1 MSTGT
6 IDRRAFLRTSAIAG
20 GGIMFTA
27 WFDAATLLAQRGGRG
42 SAPALDPDAFISI
55 APDGIVTIMSKN
67 PEIGQGVKV
76 TLPMLIAEELDVD
89 WANVRIQQADLDAK
103 YGPQTAGGSRAIPS
117 NWTPMRQVGA
127 AARATLIAAAAQQWS
142 VPATRLTTASGRVID
157 AETNRSVGYGELAR
171 AAAALEPPDPASL
184 TLKDARDYKII
195 GKGIPGVD
203 NPALVTGKPLFGL
216 DVSLPGM
223 LHAVYERCPVPGGS
237 VTGANLDEIRRMP
250 GVRHA
255 FVVPNGPNN
264 AAPFS
269 GVAIVADSYWQAE
282 TARKALEMTSDE
294 GAGASDGSEAFAR
307 RAAELA
313 AQSSQAAIRQD
324 GDVNAAFDRAAKV
337 VEAGYSYPFIAHAP
351 LEPPNCVGQYKDGKL
366 ELWVGTQ
373 TPASGVSMISRAMDI
388 PAENITL
395 HLYKMGG
402 GFGRRLYNNYV
413 VEAAWIAREVGGAPV
428 QLRWSRED
436 EMRQEIFRPAG
447 FHFFKGGVDASGK
460 LVAWRDHFVSFGRMT
475 ERGPGFAPSASMGA
489 NDFPARF
496 VSDFSLETSLMPFSQ
511 RTGALRAPGSNAL
524 AFVVQSFVDEMAHA
538 GGKDPLDFQLELLS
552 RPLVQAEGSRGGL
565 DPARM
570 TAVLKLVADKS
581 GWANRPRSGERA
593 MGIACYF
600 SHSGYFAE
608 VADVTVDS
616 RKRVKINKVW
626 VAGDI
631 GRQIINPLHAESQVQ
646 GGVVDGISQ
655 LMQEITIERGRVVQ
669 GNFNNY
675 QLLRMRNAPP
685 AIEVHWIT
693 SDNDP
698 TGLGEPALPP
708 ILPAVANAIFAATG
722 ERIRELPMSKSGYSW
737 A

>member
-6 IDRRAFLRTSAIAG
+6 IDRRAFLRVSAIAG

-27 WFDAATLLAQRGGRG
+27 YFDPTALLAQRGRG
-42 SAPALDPDAFISI
+42 SAPPLDPDAFISI
-55 APDGIVTIMSKN
+55 APDGVVTIMSKN

-127 AARATLIAAAAQQWS
+127 AARATLVAAAAQTWN
-142 VPATRLTTASGRVID
+142 VPASRLTTASGRVID
-157 AETNRSVGYGELAR
+157 PQTNRSMGYGQLAA
-171 AAAALEPPDPASL
+171 AAAALEPPDPSSL
-184 TLKDARDYKII
+184 TLKDPKDYTII
-195 GKGIPGVD
+195 GRSVPGVD
-203 NPALVTGKPLFGL
+203 NLALVTGKPLYGL
-216 DVSLPGM
+216 DVALPGM

-237 VTGANLDEIRRMP
+237 VTGANLDELRRMP

-255 FVVPNGPNN
+255 FIVPNGSNN

-282 TARKALEMTSDE
+282 TARKALKMTSDE
-294 GAGASDGSEAFAR
+294 GAGATDSSEAFAR
-307 RAAELA
+307 RAGELSTQP
-313 AQSSQAAIRQD
+313 AQATIRQD
-324 GDVNAAFDRAAKV
+324 GDANAAFGRAAKV
-337 VEAGYSYPFIAHAP
+337 VEAAYAYPFLAHAP
-351 LEPPNCVGQYKDGKL
+351 LEPPNCTGQFRDGKL

-373 TPASGVSMISRAMDI
+373 TPASGVGMISRAMGI
-388 PAENITL
+388 PAENISL

-402 GFGRRLYNNYV
+402 GFGRRLYNNYL

-436 EMRQEIFRPAG
+436 EMRQELFRPGG

-460 LVAWRDHFVSFGRMT
+460 LTAWRDHFVSFGQMT

-496 VSDFSLETSLMPFSQ
+496 VSDFTLETSLIPFSQ
-511 RTGALRAPGSNAL
+511 RTGAMRAPGSNAL
-524 AFVVQSFVDEMAHA
+524 AFAVQSFVDEMAHA
-538 GGKDPLDFQLELLS
+538 AGRDPLEFQLELLA

-565 DPARM
+565 DPGRM
-570 TAVLKLVADKS
+570 SAVLRLVAEKS
-581 GWANRPRSGERA
+581 GWAGRPKSGNRA

-608 VADVTVDS
+608 VADVTVDD
-616 RKRVKINKVW
+616 RKRVKVNKIW
-626 VAGDI
+626 MAGDI
-631 GRQIINPLHAESQVQ
+631 GRHIINPLHAESQAQ
-646 GGVVDGISQ
+646 GGIIEGLSHM
-655 LMQEITIERGRVVQ
+655 MQEITFARGRVEQ
-669 GNFNNY
+669 SNFNNY
-675 QLLRMRNAPP
+675 QLLRIRNAPP
-685 AIEVHWIT
+685 AVEVHWVT

-708 ILPAVANAIFAATG
+708 VLPAVANAIFAATG
-722 ERIRELPMSKSGYSW
+722 DRVRELPLSKSGYSW